1 MSRSIIVTMN
11 IKLVHILTEPETRR
25 EVESIESLSP
35 LGNLGLDYHQQVN
48 QRYKGDAWKNIPAL
62 TQSPNTNHGPG
73 HYGAFQSF
81 RKAILDNFSED
92 LDALVLC
99 ECDCVLECSPNTF
112 MNFLKKGIE
121 FCNSNN
127 LQYLSLGSRFVNGFL
142 QSPETGFDDN
152 YPDFY
157 VTNKVILAHCVVL
170 PASSRDIILK
180 AIDVFSWD
188 SPDIWFNEVL
198 WRSGIN
204 RFGIIRERLARQHE
218 GISLIDNVWKESQ

>member
-1 MSRSIIVTMN
+1 MN
-11 IKLVHILTEPETRR
+11 IKLVHILTEPETKR

-35 LGNLGLDYHQQVN
+35 LGNMGLDYQQQVN
-48 QRYKGDAWKNIPAL
+48 QRYRGDAWKKIPAL

-81 RKAILDNFSED
+81 KKAMLDNFSED

-99 ECDCVLECSPNTF
+99 ECDCVLECSPDHF
-112 MNFLKKGIE
+112 MDLLKGGIE

-142 QSPETGFDDN
+142 QSPETGFDEN

-170 PASSRDIILK
+170 PASARGIILK
-180 AIDVFSWD
+180 ALEEFSWD
-188 SPDIWFNEVL
+188 SPDIWFNEAL

-204 RFGIIRERLARQHE
+204 RFGIIKERLARQHE